1 MKETSDDDLSLDDIL
16 EVEDPIQREYEKAKQ
31 EGEEDGLKKQIDESR
46 KEGTKKGTEVRSLK
60 LDRL

>member
-31 EGEEDGLKKQIDESR
+31 EGEEDGLKK
-46 KEGTKKGTEVRSLK
+46 
-60 LDRL
+60 